1 MNRASILNQLLTT
14 LPSVKGH
21 HAPGCDLYC
30 LLKDIARREVE
41 ALFPNTGTD
50 KIHIQPF
57 GELIFPYHKMGAVDS
72 LNLFD
77 LDELIIFSFYWKNR
91 NRYKKVVDI
100 GANLGLHSILMKKC
114 GYEVSCYEP
123 DPIHFKIL
131 KKNFKLNNTTDI
143 NKFSKAVS
151 SRSGEME
158 FVRVLGNTTGSHLA
172 GSKANPYGE
181 LKRFLV
187 EVVEIRSLL
196 KDVDLVKMDVEGHE
210 KEVLLCTKPAD
221 WTNTDALIEIE
232 NANNAEAI
240 YAHFK
245 DMEIRLFA
253 QKINW
258 KEVKKV
264 KDMPSSYH
272 EGTLFITQRR
282 DMPW

>member
-1 MNRASILNQLLTT
+1 ME
-14 LPSVKGH
+14 V
-21 HAPGCDLYC
+21 LY
-30 LLKDIARREVE
+30 
-41 ALFPNTGTD
+41 PNTGTD

-57 GELIFPYHKMGAVDS
+57 GELIFPYHKMGTVDS

-91 NRYKKVVDI
+91 NRYKKVLDI
-100 GANLGLHSILMKKC
+100 GANLGLHSILIKKC

-123 DPIHFKIL
+123 DPTHFNVL
-131 KKNFKLNNTTDI
+131 EKNFNLNNITDI
-143 NKFSKAVS
+143 NKFNKAVS
-151 SRSGEME
+151 SKSGEME

-181 LKRFLV
+181 LEKFFV

-210 KEVLLCTKPAD
+210 KEVLLCTKTDD

-232 NANNAEAI
+232 NTNNAQAI
-240 YAHFK
+240 YKHFRG
-245 DMEIRLFA
+245 MELRLFA

-264 KDMPSSYH
+264 EDMPTSYR
-272 EGTLFITQRR
+272 EGTLFVSCKKE
-282 DMPW
+282 MPW